1 QQQQYRQQHTGSS
14 STAAV
19 VQQQQ
24 YRQQQY
30 RQQQYRQQHTG
41 SSSTGSSSTGRGGF
55 WIMSFF
61 NCQVQTEVR
70 FQMSMRLKFWDGE
83 FWNSHKDGRGRL
95 NQGDSLSHFSKVNAV
110 FKFC

>member
-1 QQQQYRQQHTGSS
+1 
-14 STAAV
+14 
-19 VQQQQ
+19 
-24 YRQQQY
+24 
-30 RQQQYRQQHTG
+30 
-41 SSSTGSSSTGRGGF
+41 
-55 WIMSFF
+55 MSFF